1 MLLRKTHIVVLY
13 LQYITDR
20 RMDPVS
26 CGVVTQMQGHD
37 RDSIYMAKNC
47 IYLAAIRDRKL
58 KFQNKIILTDEY

>member
-37 RDSIYMAKNC
+37 RDSNYMEE
-47 IYLAAIRDRKL
+47 IVFTWLLLEI
-58 KFQNKIILTDEY
+58 ES